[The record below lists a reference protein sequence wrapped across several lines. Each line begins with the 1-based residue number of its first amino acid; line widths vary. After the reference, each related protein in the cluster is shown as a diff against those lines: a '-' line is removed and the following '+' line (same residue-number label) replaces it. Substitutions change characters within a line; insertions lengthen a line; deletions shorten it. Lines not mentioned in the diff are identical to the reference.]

1 VTYTTTL
8 ANCRLFFLIAICV
21 PATAFADAAATLL
34 IHQALGKELSGRRRG
49 NIELM
54 ASAYDEKRFVVYDG
68 GGRVD
73 PVGWKVVH
81 ESASEYARALE
92 EDLRASKYDIQRT
105 YLLVNVLE
113 GRAFVAVV
121 DSGSVIDPATGA
133 ASQYWVNVL
142 EGRAFVAVVD
152 SGSVIDPATGAASQ
166 YWVNDLWFFEK
177 RDEEWFATGFVHDI
191 GDSTAGRFAGDVAVD
206 RELAEF
212 LEEEAQEWRDG
223 SAGSL
228 SGFYDDRITVVDA
241 YGLVTPASWIIV
253 FSGEKVWKEWLDN
266 RLELT
271 TYDLEREVVHTSM
284 GASGTE
290 ALAVAHEKV
299 TVGHTLGDANHS
311 ADRHV
316 MWTLSKRGGSWRVT
330 NLFWHLRRPN

>member
-1 VTYTTTL
+1 MTYTTTL

-133 ASQYWVNVL
+133 ASQYWVN
-142 EGRAFVAVVD
+142 
-152 SGSVIDPATGAASQ
+152 
-166 YWVNDLWFFEK
+166 DLWFFEK
-177 RDEEWFATGFVHDI
+177 RDEEWFATGFIHDI

-271 TYDLEREVVHTSM
+271 TYDIERKVVHTSM

>member
-1 VTYTTTL
+1 MTYTTTL

-133 ASQYWVNVL
+133 ASQYWVN
-142 EGRAFVAVVD
+142 
-152 SGSVIDPATGAASQ
+152 
-166 YWVNDLWFFEK
+166 DLWFFEK
-177 RDEEWFATGFVHDI
+177 RDEEWFATGFIHDI

-241 YGLVTPASWIIV
+241 YGLVTPASWIVV

-271 TYDLEREVVHTSM
+271 TYDIERKVVHTSM

>member
-1 VTYTTTL
+1 MTYTTTL
-8 ANCRLFFLIAICV
+8 TNCRLFFLIAICV

-133 ASQYWVNVL
+133 ASQYWVN
-142 EGRAFVAVVD
+142 
-152 SGSVIDPATGAASQ
+152 
-166 YWVNDLWFFEK
+166 DLWFFEK
-177 RDEEWFATGFVHDI
+177 RDEEWFATGFIHDI

-241 YGLVTPASWIIV
+241 YGLVTPASWIVV

-271 TYDLEREVVHTSM
+271 TYDIERKVVHTSM

>member
-1 VTYTTTL
+1 MTSTTL
-8 ANCRLFFLIAICV
+8 TNFRLLFLIAICV
-21 PATAFADAAATLL
+21 PAAAFADAAATLL

-54 ASAYDEKRFVVYDG
+54 ASAYDENRFVVYDG
-68 GGRVD
+68 GGRID
-73 PVGWKVVH
+73 PVGWRVVH

-113 GRAFVAVV
+113 GRAFVAAV
-121 DSGSVIDPATGA
+121 DSGSAIDR
-133 ASQYWVNVL
+133 AS
-142 EGRAFVAVVD
+142 
-152 SGSVIDPATGAASQ
+152 GAASQ

-191 GDSTAGRFAGDVAVD
+191 GDSTAGRFAGDAGVD
-206 RELAEF
+206 TELEKF
-212 LEEEAQEWRDG
+212 LEEEAQGWRDG
-223 SAGSL
+223 SPGSL
-228 SGFYDDRITVVDA
+228 SGFYDDKITVVDA
-241 YGLVTPASWIIV
+241 YDLITPASWIVV

-290 ALAVAHEKV
+290 ALAVAREKV
-299 TVGHTLGDANHS
+299 TVGHTLGDATHS

-316 MWTLSKRGGSWRVT
+316 LWTLSKQGGRWRVT
-330 NLFWHLRRPN
+330 NLFWHLRRPK

>member
-1 VTYTTTL
+1 MISATL
-8 ANCRLFFLIAICV
+8 ANCRLFFLIAFCV

-49 NIELM
+49 NVELM

-68 GGRVD
+68 GGRID
-73 PVGWKVVH
+73 PVGWRVVH
-81 ESASEYARALE
+81 ESASDYARALE

-105 YLLVNVLE
+105 YLLVNVLG

-121 DSGSVIDPATGA
+121 DSGSVSER
-133 ASQYWVNVL
+133 AS
-142 EGRAFVAVVD
+142 G
-152 SGSVIDPATGAASQ
+152 TASK

-177 RDEEWFATGFVHDI
+177 RDEEWFATGFIHDI
-191 GDSTAGRFAGDVAVD
+191 GDSTAGRFAGDAGVD
-206 RELAEF
+206 AELEEF
-212 LEEEAQEWRDG
+212 LKEEAQGWRDG
-223 SAGSL
+223 SSGSL
-228 SGFYDDRITVVDA
+228 SGVYDDKITVVDA
-241 YGLVTPASWIIV
+241 YGLITPASWIVV

-271 TYDLEREVVHTSM
+271 TYDIEREIVHTSM

-290 ALAVAHEKV
+290 ALAVAREKV
-299 TVGHTLGDANHS
+299 TVGHTLGDATHS

-316 MWTLSKRGGSWRVT
+316 LWTLSKRGGSWRVT